1 MRRIK
6 QSILIIIFSS
16 ILFINALAHVG
27 LDYPVGGENFQAGE
41 VVEIRWH
48 IVIYHGA
55 CDWDLLFSNDGGSNW
70 QPIISNLQES
80 QLSYNWTVPNI
91 ETDSGQVK
99 VVQDNATGMD
109 YSDASGNFIINIG
122 TGIKSGKNHIDKFVL
137 YSAYPNPFNPST
149 TIRYELSNSSRITL
163 KVYNIIG
170 ETIKTLVDDFQSP
183 GEKSVVW
190 DGTNDQGKSVGS
202 GVYLYQL
209 QAGNEIKTK
218 KMTLLK

>member
-1 MRRIK
+1 MGKLI
-6 QSILIIIFSS
+6 SIFLIFCLM
-16 ILFINALAHVG
+16 ILFQNVFAHVG
-27 LDYPVGGENFQAGE
+27 LDNPVGGENFQSGE

-48 IVIYHGA
+48 IVQYHGS
-55 CDWDLLFSNDGGSNW
+55 CDWDLLFSNDGGSTW
-70 QPIISNLQES
+70 QSIFANLPES

-109 YSDASGNFIINIG
+109 YSDDSGNFIINIS
-122 TGIKSGKNHIDKFVL
+122 TGIKNAKNHIDKFVL

-149 TIRYELSNSSRITL
+149 TIRYALSNSSRITL
-163 KVYNIIG
+163 KVYNILG
-170 ETIKTLVDDFQSP
+170 EKIRTIVDEFQSP
-183 GEKSVVW
+183 GEKSVMW
-190 DGTNDQGKSVGS
+190 DGTNNQGKSVGS

-209 QAGNEIKTK
+209 QSGNEIKTK